1 METNIANPE
10 SIPDFQCR
18 MIPRL
23 LLTVLLQRLEWLPVV
38 ALLGSRQVGKTTLAK
53 ELKLEK
59 GTHYLDLERPS
70 DLAKVADPELYLGS
84 LSGKLVILDEIQ
96 RVPELFPVIRSL
108 VDERRR
114 LGENTAQF
122 LILGSASPDLLRQS
136 SETLAGRISYLE
148 LTPFQLLELP
158 ENPLPI
164 NQHWFRGGYPGSYLS
179 SSDQAASQWCDDFV
193 TTYVERHLPQL
204 GIGASPIQLR
214 RLCSMLAHQQGA
226 TLSLANIG
234 ASLGIDGKTVR
245 HYIDLLEGL
254 YLIRR
259 LPAWARNT
267 GKRLVKAPKVYWRDT
282 GLLHMLAGL
291 PSLEH
296 LLGHPL
302 CGHSW
307 EGYCIEQILSTLPK
321 DTRCSHYRTH
331 AKAEVDLVLETSA
344 GEITAIEIKRTL
356 SPKLTPGF
364 RESMETLGAQR
375 GCYII
380 PGGDPYPLSER
391 VDAVPIGHF
400 LRK

>member
-1 METNIANPE
+1 
-10 SIPDFQCR
+10 

-23 LLTVLLQRLEWLPVV
+23 LLSPLLQRLEWMPVV
-38 ALLGSRQVGKTTLAK
+38 ALLGSRQVGKTTLAR

-59 GTHYLDLERPS
+59 EIHYLDLERPS

-84 LSGKLVILDEIQ
+84 LSWKLVVLDEIQ

-114 LGENTAQF
+114 LGENAAQF
-122 LILGSASPDLLRQS
+122 LILGSASPELLRQS

-164 NQHWFRGGYPGSYLS
+164 NRHWFRGGYPGSYLAP
-179 SSDQAASQWCDDFV
+179 SDQAASKWCDDFV

-204 GIGASPIQLR
+204 GVGASPIQLR

-226 TLSLANIG
+226 TLNLAKIG
-234 ASLGIDGKTVR
+234 ASLGIEGKTVR

-307 EGYCIEQILSTLPK
+307 EGYCVEQILSALPK

-331 AKAEVDLVLETSA
+331 AKAEVDLVLETSG

-356 SPKLTPGF
+356 SPRLTAGF
-364 RESMETLGAQR
+364 RDSMETLGAQR

-380 PGGDPYPLSER
+380 PSGEPYPLSER